1 MQTLSDGIILYHG
14 SYCEVS
20 APDLDKCV
28 AKKDF
33 GKGFYLTS
41 SKKQAESFVRLSVK
55 KAINAGIIGSEFSYG
70 YVSAFRFSEKE
81 HLLVKTYETANT
93 QWLHCI
99 AGHRKSGLFT
109 DVVKELE
116 QYDVII
122 GKIAN
127 DATNLTLTTYMV
139 GAYGQVGSQAADDI
153 CIGMLLPERLQDQFC
168 FRTQKALKCLDFVK
182 GEKIWL

>member
-1 MQTLSDGIILYHG
+1 M
-14 SYCEVS
+14 
-20 APDLDKCV
+20 
-28 AKKDF
+28 
-33 GKGFYLTS
+33 
-41 SKKQAESFVRLSVK
+41 
-55 KAINAGIIGSEFSYG
+55 
-70 YVSAFRFSEKE
+70 
-81 HLLVKTYETANT
+81 
-93 QWLHCI
+93 
-99 AGHRKSGLFT
+99 FT

-168 FRTQKALKCLDFVK
+168 FRTDDALKCLDYIK